1 MSNRDAKIR
10 WFCLRT
16 GASEEEAKKFLKN
29 AKWKID
35 NEVKERRQYYETKN
49 KTEIVK

>member
-1 MSNRDAKIR
+1 MSEREAKIK

-16 GASEEEAKKFLKN
+16 GASEEDAKKFLEN

-35 NEVKERRQYYETKN
+35 NAVAERRQYYETKN
-49 KTEIVK
+49 KSGIDE